1 MRRPVKRNRIKLAAE
16 SQRLVNLSLA
26 VAQSASRIED
36 LTWQEKL
43 DLYVSK
49 NLRQHHQ
56 EIVDAAA
63 ENLFASHPNGYEVLV
78 ETLETVST
86 CSSVEIQGKKFTTL
100 LIAAPVLAWT
110 RFEIASGA
118 IPADILSQLSGKL
131 INNMLMPSTKLRLL
145 PHLYSIDQLPR
156 NHCETYALLERH
168 AMAVLKDSSYPVE
181 AEHAQTVP
189 FLADIRYVL
198 GVLVAPADA
207 PIFQWQALEAP
218 YDCATA
224 KSNALLAWQEQAAPA
239 IKHLLPG
246 CGIELLLPESFYT
259 ACREADV
266 KIRPASIRSA
276 IFYLTQTLNKEA
288 SQLSVVIASCG
299 VQDTPGQ
306 IDEFRISFC
315 LADAPEVI
323 YGVVWPLYQAEDQLA
338 AVSLDESGKL
348 TGDIPEILADC
359 GISNILQLDEIFAM
373 EFCDDC
379 GTPLFADRD
388 AELVHPEM
396 PDDTPS
402 PGTAHFH

>member
-43 DLYVSK
+43 DFYVSK
-49 NLRQHHQ
+49 NLHQHHQ

-118 IPADILSQLSGKL
+118 IPADILSRLSGKL
-131 INNMLMPSTKLRLL
+131 MNNMLMPTTKLRLL

-168 AMAVLKDSSYPVE
+168 ALAVLKDSSYPVE
-181 AEHAQTVP
+181 TEHAQTVP

-224 KSNALLAWQEQAAPA
+224 KSNALLAWQEQATPA
-239 IKHLLPG
+239 VKHLLPG
-246 CGIELLLPESFYT
+246 CGIELLLPEAFYT

-348 TGDIPEILADC
+348 TGDIPDILTDC